1 MLRTAE
7 IKTLRSIAGKTLE
20 EKTGK
25 DRVRSATIKDLRGGR
40 CNQMETKAQ
49 KILAGPCRKNG
60 PPKTSQDCAKREC
73 SG

>member
-7 IKTLRSIAGKTLE
+7 IKTLRSIAGKTLR
-20 EKTGK
+20 